1 MIEHFTLDRI
11 NKSPAS
17 FDPQKLWAFEDR
29 HMRGVP
35 VESKVPA
42 ALLYLQRA
50 GWVPAPPP
58 SGIGPYIAR
67 VIAAAGDRIKT
78 MGDILQFREF
88 FVADDALPVQGGDFE
103 KLLRAPG
110 AAALLRELAARFES
124 VAAFE
129 PAALEQELK
138 AFVAERNLKVGQVVH
153 PLRFAVTG
161 RTVGLGLYDA
171 LAILGR
177 ERSLARIRRAAS
189 AAG

>member
-1 MIEHFTLDRI
+1 
-11 NKSPAS
+11 
-17 FDPQKLWAFEDR
+17 
-29 HMRGVP
+29 MRGVP

-50 GWVPAPPP
+50 GLVPAPPP

-88 FVADDALPVQGGDFE
+88 FVADDALPVDGRR
-103 KLLRAPG
+103 LRQARESAAAPS
-110 AAALLRELAARFES
+110 ALLREFAARLES
-124 VAAFE
+124 VDAFE

-138 AFVAERNLKVGQVVH
+138 AFVAERNLKVGQLVH

-161 RTVGLGLYDA
+161 RTVGLGPLRRARDLGPRA
-171 LAILGR
+171 LAR
-177 ERSLARIRRAAS
+177 ADPARGVGGLTRAMRHLFRL
-189 AAG
+189 